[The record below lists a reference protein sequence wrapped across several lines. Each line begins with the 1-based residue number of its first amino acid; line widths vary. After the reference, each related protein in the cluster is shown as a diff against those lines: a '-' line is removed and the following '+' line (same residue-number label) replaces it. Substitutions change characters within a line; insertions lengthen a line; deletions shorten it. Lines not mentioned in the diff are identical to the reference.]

1 MDDRQIF
8 SSTRHNASD
17 LSRSTFATVRKGFD
31 PAEVR
36 RYLESVG
43 REMAAL
49 ESKIRE
55 LQDQLAEANRLAA
68 NPVIDESMLTAA
80 LGNQSAIILRTAHE
94 EAGRVTADAQQR
106 ATAVFAQAQE
116 RAAAFTVEAQER
128 AISIVTEAEN
138 SAVAIDQEARA
149 ASTRLVESA
158 KANSESLVDRA
169 REQGRAIVEQAQE
182 ARRSILN
189 DLAVKR
195 KALTLQI
202 DQLRAARDFLATA
215 VGSVR
220 ESVDQVMGG
229 LMSSDEGARAAAIEA
244 LRLQRPSI
252 EPSHDEL
259 VADVPLR
266 EVPEP
271 TLVSPDDITPAPITV
286 TREVTTP
293 RDEPTG
299 DTPAIDRQT
308 ADAVEEIFAKLRQAT
323 KAEAPAPVA
332 PAAPA
337 KRRLRDS
344 KSTTTTAVA
353 ARDDAMEAA
362 LGTLVRRI
370 KRTLQ
375 DDQNI
380 TLELTRSLSEV
391 SEEQLEDERQQ
402 RSRYVEAAR
411 DAISQAVDAGAAHAA
426 NSAGVS
432 GSAPRPNDDM
442 ATDLALTIVLALRKK
457 IVSGS
462 TGEPADRVTAAFR
475 EWRGAK
481 VERVCTDAIRRAFH
495 YGIVTAAAGRDMTFV
510 LSPDD
515 APCDACRRDAAGGVV
530 TAGLP
535 FPSGHL
541 FPPLHAGCA
550 CTIAIA

>member
-271 TLVSPDDITPAPITV
+271 TMVSPDDITPAPITV

-362 LGTLVRRI
+362 LGTLVRRM

-462 TGEPADRVTAAFR
+462 TGEPADRVNAAFR

>member
-271 TLVSPDDITPAPITV
+271 TMVSPDDITPAPITV

-432 GSAPRPNDDM
+432 SSAPRPNDDM

-462 TGEPADRVTAAFR
+462 TGEPADRVNAAFR

>member
-94 EAGRVTADAQQR
+94 EAGRVTAEAQQR

-128 AISIVTEAEN
+128 AISIVTEAET

-149 ASTRLVESA
+149 AASRLVESA
-158 KANSESLVDRA
+158 KANSETLVDRA

-202 DQLRAARDFLATA
+202 DQLRAARDFLSTA

-244 LRLQRPSI
+244 LRMQRPSI

-271 TLVSPDDITPAPITV
+271 TLISPEDITPTPITV
-286 TREVTTP
+286 TAP
-293 RDEPTG
+293 RDEPTS

-323 KAEAPAPVA
+323 KAEAPAP
-332 PAAPA
+332 AAPA
-337 KRRLRDS
+337 SATKRRPREA
-344 KSTTTTAVA
+344 KPTTTMAVA
-353 ARDDAMEAA
+353 ARDEAMESA

-380 TLELTRSLSEV
+380 TLELTRSLSDV
-391 SEEQLEDERQQ
+391 SDEQLEDERQQ
-402 RSRYVEAAR
+402 RARYVDAAR
-411 DAISQAVDAGAAHAA
+411 DAIAEAVEAGSAHATRA
-426 NSAGVS
+426 FGVT
-432 GSAPRPNDDM
+432 GSTPRPSDDM

-462 TGEPADRVTAAFR
+462 TGDPADRVNAAFR

-495 YGIVTAAAGRDMTFV
+495 HGLVTAAAGREMTFV
-510 LSPDD
+510 VAPDD
-515 APCDACRRDAAGGVV
+515 APCDACRRDAA
-530 TAGLP
+530 AGAIAAGST

-550 CTIAIA
+550 CTITIG

>member
-94 EAGRVTADAQQR
+94 EAGRVTAEAQQR

-149 ASTRLVESA
+149 ASARLVESA
-158 KANSESLVDRA
+158 KANSETLVDRA

-182 ARRSILN
+182 ARRGILN

-229 LMSSDEGARAAAIEA
+229 LMSSDEGARAAAIES
-244 LRLQRPSI
+244 LRMQRPSI

-286 TREVTTP
+286 TREVSVP
-293 RDEPTG
+293 RDEPTS

-323 KAEAPAPVA
+323 KAEAPAPA
-332 PAAPA
+332 ASAAPA
-337 KRRLRDS
+337 KRRPRDA
-344 KSTTTTAVA
+344 KSTTGVAVA

-380 TLELTRSLSEV
+380 TLELTRSLAEV

-402 RSRYVEAAR
+402 RSRYVDAAR
-411 DAISQAVDAGAAHAA
+411 DAIAQAVDAGAAHASRA
-426 NSAGVS
+426 FGVS

-462 TGEPADRVTAAFR
+462 TGEPADRVNAAFR

-495 YGIVTAAAGRDMTFV
+495 HGVVAVSAGREMNFV

-515 APCDACRRDAAGGVV
+515 APCDACRRDAA
-530 TAGLP
+530 AGAVAVGSA

-550 CTIAIA
+550 CTITIA

>member
-271 TLVSPDDITPAPITV
+271 TMVSPDDITPAPITV

-293 RDEPTG
+293 RDEPT
-299 DTPAIDRQT
+299 
-308 ADAVEEIFAKLRQAT
+308 
-323 KAEAPAPVA
+323 
-332 PAAPA
+332 
-337 KRRLRDS
+337 
-344 KSTTTTAVA
+344 
-353 ARDDAMEAA
+353 
-362 LGTLVRRI
+362 
-370 KRTLQ
+370 
-375 DDQNI
+375 
-380 TLELTRSLSEV
+380 
-391 SEEQLEDERQQ
+391 
-402 RSRYVEAAR
+402 
-411 DAISQAVDAGAAHAA
+411 
-426 NSAGVS
+426 
-432 GSAPRPNDDM
+432 APR
-442 ATDLALTIVLALRKK
+442 
-457 IVSGS
+457 
-462 TGEPADRVTAAFR
+462 
-475 EWRGAK
+475 
-481 VERVCTDAIRRAFH
+481 
-495 YGIVTAAAGRDMTFV
+495 
-510 LSPDD
+510 
-515 APCDACRRDAAGGVV
+515 
-530 TAGLP
+530 
-535 FPSGHL
+535 
-541 FPPLHAGCA
+541 
-550 CTIAIA
+550 